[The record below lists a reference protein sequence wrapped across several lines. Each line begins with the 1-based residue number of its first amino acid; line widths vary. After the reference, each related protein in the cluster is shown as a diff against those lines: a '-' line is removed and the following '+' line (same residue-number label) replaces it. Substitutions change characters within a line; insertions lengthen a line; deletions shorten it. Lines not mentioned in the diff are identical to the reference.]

1 MLYTQGRML
10 RKLQVK
16 KTDSQLR
23 IPIQNF
29 QIASDTSGLPYW
41 KFEETDY
48 SIIPLILI
56 LKIWKTRENRRLKV
70 KIAQVT

>member
-1 MLYTQGRML
+1 ML

-29 QIASDTSGLPYW
+29 QLSSDASGLPYW
-41 KFEETDY
+41 KFEKTKK
-48 SIIPLILI
+48 IPLLI
-56 LKIWKTRENRRLKV
+56 LKVILKVWENWENKRFKKV

>member
-1 MLYTQGRML
+1 MCDLVYTQGRML

-48 SIIPLILI
+48 SPYSHTKN
-56 LKIWKTRENRRLKV
+56 LKN
-70 KIAQVT
+70 